1 MFMKDCLHEKED
13 AMQTQELQQTV
24 DYLKQ
29 HHLKV
34 VTAESC
40 TAGLIASALA
50 ELPGSGEWLECAF
63 VTYSEDAKVDCL
75 NVSQDLIDR
84 YGLTSVEVAEA
95 MASGALC
102 AARANL
108 GIATTGVAGPSAG
121 DGDVPVG
128 NVCIAW
134 AFKFADGMRKFSEQT
149 LFTGDRND
157 IRQAALCYALKR
169 IAHYHGQI
177 AEQDAA

>member
-1 MFMKDCLHEKED
+1 
-13 AMQTQELQQTV
+13 MQEQELKETV

-40 TAGLIASALA
+40 TAGLIASTLA

-63 VTYSEDAKVDCL
+63 VTYSENAKVDCL
-75 NVSQDLIDR
+75 NVNRDLIDQ

-95 MASGALC
+95 MANGALG
-102 AARANL
+102 AAHANL

-128 NVCIAW
+128 TVCIAW
-134 AFKFADGMRKFSEQT
+134 AFKFADGIRCFSEQT

-157 IRQAALCYALKR
+157 IRHAALCYALKR
-169 IAHYHGQI
+169 ISHYHSRI
-177 AEQDAA
+177 ADQDAA